1 MNIILESLLKWFAP
15 ILVFTTD
22 EIFSLINKDEKN
34 IHESSFV
41 SIPKNWENKKLND
54 KWDQLFK
61 IKQEA
66 NIAIEGKRSSKEIGS
81 SLEAD
86 VKLKVNK
93 NKFELLKNLDLA
105 EYLITSKAEKVLSND
120 EEMKVEVQKAKGDKC
135 PRCWKILEDKCT
147 RCSSFI

>member
-1 MNIILESLLKWFAP
+1 MIS
-15 ILVFTTD
+15 
-22 EIFSLINKDEKN
+22 KDDKN
-34 IHESSFV
+34 IHEHFFV
-41 SIPKNWENKKLND
+41 KVPKKWENKKLND

-105 EYLITSKAEKVLSND
+105 EYLITSKAEKVLSDD
-120 EEMKVEVQKAKGDKC
+120 EEMKIEVRKAKGDKC